1 MEKTLNTKIHG
12 CNDSALVFPYY
23 FLIRLVE
30 GIATREVHHQ
40 GEACHFQI
48 LIFITTFA
56 LFSLFSLFSSMAS
69 PASPAVCSTTSYQH
83 FHPLAGF
90 PPAQGWC
97 STVSLLPERN
107 VQAGAKELAPRD
119 GPCPLGSTLCDL
131 LAELKALDRE
141 SAREAW
147 YGILFEKI
155 CVVYQGEGGPL
166 T

>member
-1 MEKTLNTKIHG
+1 
-12 CNDSALVFPYY
+12 
-23 FLIRLVE
+23 
-30 GIATREVHHQ
+30 
-40 GEACHFQI
+40 
-48 LIFITTFA
+48 
-56 LFSLFSLFSSMAS
+56 MAS

-97 STVSLLPERN
+97 STVSLLPDRN
-107 VQAGAKELAPRD
+107 ARAGAKGLAPRD

-147 YGILFEKI
+147 YGILLKKHAPFFKI
-155 CVVYQGEGGPL
+155 REDRSHGLAAVALECVLGMHPL
-166 T
+166 